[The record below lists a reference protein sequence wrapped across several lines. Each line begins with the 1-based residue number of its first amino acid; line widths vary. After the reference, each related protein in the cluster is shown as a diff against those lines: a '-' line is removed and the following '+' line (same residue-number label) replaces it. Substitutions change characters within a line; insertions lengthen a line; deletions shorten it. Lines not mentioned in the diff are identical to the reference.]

1 MSTAV
6 DERVMNSRVV
16 AVMVAYNRQDLLV
29 QALDAL
35 GQQTRVVDAVLV
47 VDNAS
52 TDDSAAVAEAHPST
66 SKLLKLPRNTG
77 GAGGFAAGIAS
88 ALESLDADY
97 VWLMDDD
104 TIPESDALEA
114 LLEACATY
122 PGRVTV
128 AGSRVLWTDGR
139 DHPMN
144 TPRRRPRSSTQA
156 DAAAGSVQS
165 LPVRSSS
172 FVSMLIDAQAIREV
186 GLPVADYFIWND
198 DFEYSMRLLRNNV
211 GLAVHS
217 SKVLHLT
224 KNFGATDA
232 DPGERFYFEVRN
244 KLWLLRLSSGLSPM
258 ERVLYAGAS
267 VRRWLKTLL
276 KSKSP
281 LVLLR
286 VGSKGFVHGIF
297 RRPLP
302 THAVLHSL
310 GELTEQV
317 RSVDA
322 PMLSKTSSGTGQAE

>member
-1 MSTAV
+1 MSKAV
-6 DERVMNSRVV
+6 DESVLNSRVV

-35 GQQTRVVDAVLV
+35 GKQTRAVDAVLV

-52 TDDSAAVAEAHPST
+52 TDDSAAVAESHPT
-66 SKLLKLPRNTG
+66 TTKLLRLPRNTG
-77 GAGGFAAGIAS
+77 GAGGFATGIAS

-104 TIPESDALEA
+104 TIPEPDALKA

-144 TPRRRPRSSTQA
+144 TPRRRPRSSSSE
-156 DAAAGSVQS
+156 DMAAGSVQS

-172 FVSMLIDAQAIREV
+172 FVSMLIDTQAIREV

-198 DFEYSMRLLRNNV
+198 DFEYSLRLLRDSV

-224 KNFGATDA
+224 KTFGATDA
-232 DPGERFYFEVRN
+232 DPGERFFYEVRN
-244 KLWLLRLSSGLSPM
+244 KIWLLRLSPGLTPM
-258 ERVLYAGAS
+258 ERVLYTGAS
-267 VRRWLKTLL
+267 AKRWFKTLM
-276 KSKSP
+276 KSKNP
-281 LVLLR
+281 KLLLR
-286 VGSKGFVHGIF
+286 VGAKGVKHGLLK
-297 RRPLP
+297 RPLP
-302 THAVLHSL
+302 THAVLFGL
-310 GELTEQV
+310 GELTEQI
-317 RSVDA
+317 RTVDA
-322 PMLSKTSSGTGQAE
+322 PSLTGRNSTVGS

>member
-35 GQQTRVVDAVLV
+35 GKQSRAVDAVLV

-52 TDDSAAVAEAHPST
+52 ADDSAAVAEAHSVT
-66 SKLLKLPRNTG
+66 TKLLKLPRNTG

-88 ALESLDADY
+88 ALESLNAQY

-104 TIPESDALEA
+104 TIPEPEALEV

-122 PGRVTV
+122 PGRVAV

-144 TPRRRPRSSTQA
+144 TPRRRPRSTTQE
-156 DAAAGSVQS
+156 DAAAGSVQA

-172 FVSMLIDAQAIREV
+172 FVSMLIEAEAIREV

-198 DFEYSMRLLRNNV
+198 DFEYSLRLLRNSV

-232 DPGERFYFEVRN
+232 DPGERFYYEVRN
-244 KLWLLRLSSGLSPM
+244 KIWLLKLSPGLSPL
-258 ERVLYAGAS
+258 ERVLYSGAS
-267 VRRWLKTLL
+267 VRRWLKTLI
-276 KSKSP
+276 KSKNPSV
-281 LVLLR
+281 LVR
-286 VGSKGFVHGIF
+286 VGAKGFIHGLF
-297 RRPLP
+297 KRPLP
-302 THAVLHSL
+302 THAVLYGL
-310 GELTEQV
+310 GELTEQI
-317 RSVDA
+317 RKVDV
-322 PMLSKTSSGTGQAE
+322 PSLKRTNPTVGS

>member
-6 DERVMNSRVV
+6 DERVLNSRVV

-35 GQQTRVVDAVLV
+35 GKQTRAVDAVLV

-52 TDDSAAVAEAHPST
+52 TDDSAAVAKSHPTT

-104 TIPESDALEA
+104 TIPQPEALEA
-114 LLEACATY
+114 LLKACASY
-122 PGRVTV
+122 PGRVAV

-144 TPRRRPRSSTQA
+144 TPRRRPRSSSFEDT
-156 DAAAGSVQS
+156 AAGSVQA

-198 DFEYSMRLLRNNV
+198 DFEYSLRLLRSSV

-232 DPGERFYFEVRN
+232 DPGERFYYEVRN
-244 KLWLLRLSSGLSPM
+244 KLWLLRLSPGLSLL
-258 ERVLYAGAS
+258 ERVLYSGAS
-267 VRRWLKTLL
+267 VRRWLKTFV

-281 LVLLR
+281 IVLLR
-286 VGSKGFVHGIF
+286 VGLKGLVHGLF

-302 THAVLHSL
+302 THAVLYGL

-317 RSVDA
+317 RAVDA
-322 PMLSKTSSGTGQAE
+322 PSLKGSNPTVGL